1 MICQECNERPAT
13 FHFTKVINGE
23 KTEVHICEHC
33 AKENSELFMFNSNSG
48 FSLNNLLTG
57 LLNMDHGFAKAEEHS
72 VFKTDEVPQCQ
83 RCKMTFQQ
91 FKKVGRFG
99 CSDCYSTFKQY
110 ITPIL
115 KRVHGGNTV
124 HSGKIPIRIGGNLH
138 IRKQIEDLKGQIH
151 TFINQEEFEKA
162 ALVRDQ
168 IRSLEKKLSSS
179 EEGL

>member
-23 KTEVHICEHC
+23 KTQVHMCEHC
-33 AKENSELFMFNSNSG
+33 AQGNSDLFMFNGSAG

-57 LLNMDHGFAKAEEHS
+57 LLNMETGKVKQENNVFHS
-72 VFKTDEVPQCQ
+72 NDQPHCEQ
-83 RCKMTFQQ
+83 CKMTLQQ

-99 CSDCYSTFKQY
+99 CSNCYPTFKNY

-124 HSGKIPIRIGGNLH
+124 HAGKIPKRIGGDLH
-138 IRKQIEDLKGQIH
+138 IRKQIEILKNK
-151 TFINQEEFEKA
+151 INEYILQEEFEKA
-162 ALVRDQ
+162 AEVRDE
-168 IRSLEKKLSSS
+168 IKSLEKKLSNK
-179 EEGL
+179 EGL